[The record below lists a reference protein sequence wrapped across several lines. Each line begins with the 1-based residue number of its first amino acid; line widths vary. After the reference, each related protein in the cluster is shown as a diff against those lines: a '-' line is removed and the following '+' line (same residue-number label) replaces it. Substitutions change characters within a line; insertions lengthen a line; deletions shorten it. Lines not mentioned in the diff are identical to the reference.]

1 MRSLKTLLQET
12 IENRFYSEMITEQL
26 DVETLE
32 EAINQFKELPHSW
45 KVAVNKKKGVNDQD
59 IAVGE
64 NSKILQIAQKQKFKS
79 IDTAV
84 RFVRKSID
92 LDEQAMVWI
101 EINDTPV
108 YCVYKTYLNRGKS
121 EYHLLSAEGNYEKV
135 SHYVRDRVYQQ
146 ALGKMVKG
154 TKELS
159 QRAVQLQDVE
169 RFVYSY
175 LYNFIKSL
183 AGDSEDKPD
192 EIIKNLNLNISVK
205 GLGVDENRVSVS
217 AGRKE
222 ARQDRGIADIEN
234 RKNVAIKN
242 IQRKLGFQIDDIK
255 RSVEMEVLKFE
266 KGENFS
272 FKDIEDKMKQ
282 VSYIFSIIESIKNDK
297 RYSNFK
303 YMFSWE
309 KDKPRVNTDYEYAL
323 KAIKE
328 LESI

>member
-1 MRSLKTLLQET
+1 MRSLKTLLSEA
-12 IENRFYSEMITEQL
+12 IENKIYSEMITEQL

-45 KVAVNKKKGVNDQD
+45 KVAVNKRKGTNDQK
-59 IAVGE
+59 IPVGE
-64 NSKILQIAQKQKFKS
+64 NSKIIQIASKQNFKS
-79 IDTAV
+79 IDNAV

-92 LDEQAMVWI
+92 LDEQAMIWI

-108 YCVYKTYLNRGKS
+108 YCVYKTYVYLGKS
-121 EYHLLSAEGNYEKV
+121 EYHLLSAEGSYEKV
-135 SHYVRDRVYQQ
+135 KHYVRDNVYQS
-146 ALGKMVKG
+146 AAKKFVRG
-154 TKELS
+154 TKEIVS
-159 QRAVQLQDVE
+159 SAVQLQDVE
-169 RFVYSY
+169 SFVYSY
-175 LYNFIKSL
+175 LYKFIKSL

-217 AGRKE
+217 ADRKE

-242 IQRKLGFQIDDIK
+242 IQRKLGLQIDDIK
-255 RSVEMEVLKFE
+255 RSIEMEVLKFE
-266 KGENFS
+266 RGEDFS

-282 VSYIFSIIESIKNDK
+282 VSYIFSKIESIKNDK
-297 RYSNFK
+297 NYSHFK
-303 YMFSWE
+303 FGGRMGAKELNY
-309 KDKPRVNTDYEYAL
+309 DYAFAL